1 MQLDARKIEY
11 DKQVN
16 MYKAQT
22 DRDYKTIEAQVDQ
35 DKVLIEKAQLYDNN
49 PYNDKIRMS

>member
-35 DKVLIEKAQLYDNN
+35 DKVLIEKAQLYDDN